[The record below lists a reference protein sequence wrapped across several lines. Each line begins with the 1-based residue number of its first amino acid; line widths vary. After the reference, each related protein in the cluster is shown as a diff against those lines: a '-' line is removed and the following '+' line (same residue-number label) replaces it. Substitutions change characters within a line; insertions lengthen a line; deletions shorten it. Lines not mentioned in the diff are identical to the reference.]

1 MTASEL
7 RKAGVLQWCCAV
19 SHPQPRASSA
29 TLTAPDQDA
38 RRLAAGMIIEP

>member
-7 RKAGVLQWCCAV
+7 RKAGVLQWCCAA
-19 SHPQPRASSA
+19 SHPQPRVSSA
-29 TLTAPDQDA
+29 TLTARDQDA